1 MKRFVKRLSALLLA
15 AVLTVGMIPAAQAAG
30 GVGLNGIQGTEL
42 NLDPYDATINFSNVR
57 NSAVFSWPSQGNVL
71 VYGGATY
78 TPTLKKMM
86 LRLDGMV
93 IPANLVVD
101 FYYKCS
107 VTNNATYPY
116 GYTFIAQYDTRDG
129 NPVTVDAQ
137 DLLYELDQAFGTSMA
152 DAGTT
157 TGVSFQGLT
166 DVRASD
172 YYAEAVAWALEEG
185 VTSGTSSTT
194 FSPDSTVTR
203 GQAVTFLWRAAGSPE
218 PSSKASHFTDVSST
232 DYYCKPVLWAA
243 ENGITSGVSANR
255 FGPEITLAYDQIL
268 AMLRAA
274 AGENAASSDWSAAA
288 LSWARSEGLTD
299 GLTVSAK
306 AGCPRSDVV
315 YCIWKQ
321 MAGGS
326 EEDTETNGTTGTTE
340 ITENTAGDT
349 PALSNLEAA
358 KAALVNGFLERQT
371 SIDVA
376 PYHIDAD
383 QLLAVAREIA
393 DIDGENPFGISVISS
408 HQHAGQ
414 QAKTIGVIYFVT
426 TTGSGTTAPWQ
437 TISEEARAEA
447 ERIVAQVVT
456 SDMSDYDVAKAL
468 HDYLILNC
476 DYDKRLYSGDLPY
489 ISYTA
494 NGALLEGS
502 AVCAGYAKAYEAL
515 MNAAGIPCECVT
527 GNTTRGYHAWNLVQ
541 IDGAWYHVDTT
552 WDDPINK
559 GGDYIRYDY
568 FLKSDSYM
576 SRDHSDWSGSHDCTS
591 TRYDGLD
598 LSSTEEQIKQEQDQ
612 QEQAQFSAIRQVLEA
627 AIAELPFQTQ
637 EELEGASYDELMNAR
652 YAYVSLDES
661 YSNLTLRE
669 AYQAMADDLR
679 AQHPD
684 LSIYYDREHHGYQI
698 YRKDL
703 AAAIKEIQA
712 EENAARQEDQAQNEA
727 DALKVEA
734 LLQEIIAGMDCGK
747 RDITIEGYGPDVV
760 KIACDN
766 MNESGYR
773 FGNYTSE
780 DFRLSQK
787 WNTTL
792 VTITND
798 RWINAEIQQ
807 YVEQIEA
814 AVLQREEKIVLQP
827 GNYPEY
833 PDKPWYYASRAR
845 SIVAANGYAVGGLIS
860 GEDFV
865 LGSGKINSS
874 TKEFVINVEYPAAG
888 SSLEADGQPSPQQD
902 AGKVDSME

>member
-1 MKRFVKRLSALLLA
+1 
-15 AVLTVGMIPAAQAAG
+15 
-30 GVGLNGIQGTEL
+30 
-42 NLDPYDATINFSNVR
+42 
-57 NSAVFSWPSQGNVL
+57 
-71 VYGGATY
+71 
-78 TPTLKKMM
+78 
-86 LRLDGMV
+86 
-93 IPANLVVD
+93 
-101 FYYKCS
+101 
-107 VTNNATYPY
+107 
-116 GYTFIAQYDTRDG
+116 
-129 NPVTVDAQ
+129 
-137 DLLYELDQAFGTSMA
+137 
-152 DAGTT
+152 
-157 TGVSFQGLT
+157 
-166 DVRASD
+166 
-172 YYAEAVAWALEEG
+172 
-185 VTSGTSSTT
+185 
-194 FSPDSTVTR
+194 
-203 GQAVTFLWRAAGSPE
+203 
-218 PSSKASHFTDVSST
+218 
-232 DYYCKPVLWAA
+232 
-243 ENGITSGVSANR
+243 
-255 FGPEITLAYDQIL
+255 
-268 AMLRAA
+268 MLRAA

-326 EEDTETNGTTGTTE
+326 EEDTETNGTAGTTE

-703 AAAIKEIQA
+703 AEAVKELQA
-712 EENAARQEDQAQNEA
+712 EENAARQEAQAQNEA

-747 RDITIEGYGPDVV
+747 RDITIEGYSPDVV

-766 MNESGYR
+766 MNESGYH

-902 AGKVDSME
+902 AGKVGSME